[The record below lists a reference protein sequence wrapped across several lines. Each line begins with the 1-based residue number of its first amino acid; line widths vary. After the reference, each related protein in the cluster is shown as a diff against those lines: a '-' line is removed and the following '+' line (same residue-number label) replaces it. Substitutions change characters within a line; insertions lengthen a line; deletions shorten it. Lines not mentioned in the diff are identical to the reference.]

1 MSHLVPPSSACS
13 SSSSRPSTATPSLF
27 SKDSCST
34 TSSAPDLAPR
44 PFPAQATLPALDPLA
59 KASTIRL
66 PLQLPT
72 PPSDFSE
79 VDVTNLVVDDELGGA
94 PVGFAVG
101 KLRELGATLLNATT
115 ATCLHIPPGP
125 TLAQYLQVSFP
136 SSSSPIPPIYLP
148 SHVLAIH
155 SSDSPRTLLLP
166 VHGLLW
172 AAASAHL
179 SILSSRPEK
188 QHVHPSL
195 PTISRPADGEAHLP
209 VIELTLP
216 SSAAFPLLQGWVYLR
231 SPALLLSSLLP
242 QPPTPPVPSSPGPPI
257 SLSHLLN
264 PSSHIVASSPAAPP
278 PQTPEA
284 LTRALAALPSVTLLR
299 HVHLVHGLWQDVVAL
314 QVGDD
319 ELWRTMGLAW
329 RVLVATL
336 AVKERS
342 RRMASPASGD
352 EGETA

>member
-1 MSHLVPPSSACS
+1 MSLLVPPPSACGS
-13 SSSSRPSTATPSLF
+13 SSSHPSTATPSLF

-34 TSSAPDLAPR
+34 ALSSPDLAPQ
-44 PFPAQATLPALDPLA
+44 PLPAHATLPPLDPLA

-72 PPSDFSE
+72 PPSDFAE
-79 VDVTNLVVDDELGGA
+79 VDVGSLVVDDELEGA

-101 KLRELGATLLNATT
+101 KLRQL
-115 ATCLHIPPGP
+115 GP

-136 SSSSPIPPIYLP
+136 SSSSPIASVYLP
-148 SHVLAIH
+148 SHILAIH

-179 SILSSRPEK
+179 AILSSRPKK
-188 QHVHPSL
+188 QRAHPSL
-195 PTISRPADGEAHLP
+195 PTIPRPADGEAHLP

-242 QPPTPPVPSSPGPPI
+242 QPPSPPEPSPSTPPS

-264 PSSHIVASSPAAPP
+264 PSSPARASSPAPPPPP
-278 PQTPEA
+278 PQTPES
-284 LTRALAALPSVTLLR
+284 LTHALAALPSVTLLR
-299 HVHLVHGLWQDVVAL
+299 HVHLVHGLWQDAVAL

-319 ELWRTMGLAW
+319 ELWRAMGMAW
-329 RVLVATL
+329 RILVAAL
-336 AVKERS
+336 ALKERT